1 MGAFTVRNGVAA
13 FTVALLLG
21 GGTAKAIDS
30 ATEAPYPLP
39 AAEQN
44 AGTTSAHAKRTRR
57 ARPARSTHVPL
68 APVRPAR
75 QAIEPASVPL
85 PPKATQ
91 AAPPATPEPRK
102 ELPAGWR
109 LVTDPATGVLIG
121 LPDRLFTQ
129 THDAP
134 HGTLWSSPHGEV
146 QVETFRIQQPDWKAL
161 FERMKSQPRTRRVQ
175 TSSLQDDSFTISGTQ
190 GLKDFAVRAAQRDGE
205 ARGFSIIYDQAME
218 GTVAPVI
225 ARMTNAFAAFPEQSA
240 PFALPTKA
248 VAYGTGIAVSG
259 RGDVITSARLT
270 QNCTVLVVAG
280 FGPAERVATEHGIAL
295 LRVFGAHKIAP
306 IAFSESAAAPGPL
319 RLIGVPDPRE
329 QSGGGTAREVAA
341 RLSEHSDIALERP
354 APMAGFAGA
363 AAIDAQGRFAG
374 LVELAGVQVAAN
386 APVTPPLQLID
397 AASIR
402 GVLDAHSVPV
412 SQIASGDPNA
422 NVVRV
427 ICVRK

>member
-13 FTVALLLG
+13 FTIALLLS
-21 GGTAKAIDS
+21 GGTAKAMDS

-44 AGTTSAHAKRTRR
+44 AGTTSAHAKRARQPR
-57 ARPARSTHVPL
+57 AAPPVQVPVPPARPLR
-68 APVRPAR
+68 R

-134 HGTLWSSPHGEV
+134 HGTLWSSPHDEV
-146 QVETFRIQQPDWKAL
+146 QVETFRIQKPDWKAL

-218 GTVAPVI
+218 GIVAPVV
-225 ARMTNAFAAFPEQSA
+225 ARMTNAFTAFPEQSA
-240 PFALPTKA
+240 PFASPTKT
-248 VAYGTGIAVSG
+248 VLYGTGIAVSA
-259 RGDVITSARLT
+259 RGD
-270 QNCTVLVVAG
+270 
-280 FGPAERVATEHGIAL
+280 
-295 LRVFGAHKIAP
+295 
-306 IAFSESAAAPGPL
+306 
-319 RLIGVPDPRE
+319 
-329 QSGGGTAREVAA
+329 
-341 RLSEHSDIALERP
+341 
-354 APMAGFAGA
+354 
-363 AAIDAQGRFAG
+363 
-374 LVELAGVQVAAN
+374 
-386 APVTPPLQLID
+386 
-397 AASIR
+397 
-402 GVLDAHSVPV
+402 
-412 SQIASGDPNA
+412 
-422 NVVRV
+422 
-427 ICVRK
+427 